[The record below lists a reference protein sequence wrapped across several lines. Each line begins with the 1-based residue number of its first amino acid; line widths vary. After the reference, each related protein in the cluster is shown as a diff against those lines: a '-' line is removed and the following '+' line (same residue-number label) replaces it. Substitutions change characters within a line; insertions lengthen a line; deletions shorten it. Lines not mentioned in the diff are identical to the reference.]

1 MMKRFLKALEDKD
14 FSEIFKKGGVSF
26 LMRIVGQIMG
36 FVITFII
43 AHYFGAK
50 GLGDYVLAIIVLRL
64 FVLIAKLGMD
74 VVSIKFIA
82 FFYSKKEW
90 GSVLLFKK
98 RIFILFSISALFF
111 SVLLFYSS
119 NEIASLIGVNPF
131 YLRLNSFFIFP
142 MGLFMIN
149 YQSLRGM
156 KKIIE
161 YSFLFWVSRI
171 FFSVVAIL
179 IAVNF
184 SKSSDI
190 PIYSF
195 LIGLIISSLLSV
207 YLFYVNVPQEDQKE
221 RLSKEITNRKILKV
235 SLPLMFAQSG
245 QLIMVWSD
253 KLMLGGLMTSGD
265 VGIYDVIFKISL
277 LMSIPLTS
285 ITSVSSPKF
294 AEVYETNDLSRLK
307 KITHN
312 SSKLVFLISLPI
324 FLLFMFFSNKIL
336 AIFGSD
342 FLSGIVALYFLL
354 IARFIGAISGIAGN
368 LLQMA
373 DRQVIFMRILF
384 IGAILNIGL
393 NYILIPIYGII
404 GASIASMF
412 SIVFWN
418 FLMVYFVWK
427 EFNFMSIYLPLFKR

>member
-1 MMKRFLKALEDKD
+1 MMERFLKALEDKD
-14 FSEIFKKGGVSF
+14 FSEIFKKGGISF

-98 RIFILFSISALFF
+98 RIFILFSISSLFF

-119 NEIASLIGVNPF
+119 NEIESLIGVNPF

-156 KKIIE
+156 KKITE

-184 SKSSDI
+184 SKHPDI
-190 PIYSF
+190 PI
-195 LIGLIISSLLSV
+195 
-207 YLFYVNVPQEDQKE
+207 
-221 RLSKEITNRKILKV
+221 
-235 SLPLMFAQSG
+235 
-245 QLIMVWSD
+245 
-253 KLMLGGLMTSGD
+253 
-265 VGIYDVIFKISL
+265 
-277 LMSIPLTS
+277 
-285 ITSVSSPKF
+285 
-294 AEVYETNDLSRLK
+294 
-307 KITHN
+307 
-312 SSKLVFLISLPI
+312 
-324 FLLFMFFSNKIL
+324 
-336 AIFGSD
+336 
-342 FLSGIVALYFLL
+342 
-354 IARFIGAISGIAGN
+354 
-368 LLQMA
+368 
-373 DRQVIFMRILF
+373 
-384 IGAILNIGL
+384 
-393 NYILIPIYGII
+393 
-404 GASIASMF
+404 
-412 SIVFWN
+412 
-418 FLMVYFVWK
+418 
-427 EFNFMSIYLPLFKR
+427 

>member
-1 MMKRFLKALEDKD
+1 
-14 FSEIFKKGGVSF
+14 
-26 LMRIVGQIMG
+26 
-36 FVITFII
+36 
-43 AHYFGAK
+43 
-50 GLGDYVLAIIVLRL
+50 
-64 FVLIAKLGMD
+64 
-74 VVSIKFIA
+74 
-82 FFYSKKEW
+82 
-90 GSVLLFKK
+90 
-98 RIFILFSISALFF
+98 
-111 SVLLFYSS
+111 
-119 NEIASLIGVNPF
+119 
-131 YLRLNSFFIFP
+131 
-142 MGLFMIN
+142 
-149 YQSLRGM
+149 
-156 KKIIE
+156 
-161 YSFLFWVSRI
+161 
-171 FFSVVAIL
+171 
-179 IAVNF
+179 
-184 SKSSDI
+184 
-190 PIYSF
+190 
-195 LIGLIISSLLSV
+195 
-207 YLFYVNVPQEDQKE
+207 
-221 RLSKEITNRKILKV
+221 
-235 SLPLMFAQSG
+235 
-245 QLIMVWSD
+245 MVWSD

-265 VGIYDVIFKISL
+265 VGVYDVIFKISL

-285 ITSVSSPKF
+285 ITSVSAPKF

-324 FLLFMFFSNKIL
+324 FLLFMFFSDKIL

-393 NYILIPIYGII
+393 NYILIPIYGIV